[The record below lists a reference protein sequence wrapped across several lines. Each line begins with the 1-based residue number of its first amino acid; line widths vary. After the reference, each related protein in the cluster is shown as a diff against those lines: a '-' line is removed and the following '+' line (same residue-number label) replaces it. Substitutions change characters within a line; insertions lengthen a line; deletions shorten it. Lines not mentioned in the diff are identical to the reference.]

1 MNVREISKGCTTQ
14 LGSTGTGTHRI
25 VAPLLAASLKTLS
38 SLAEE
43 AGIASKGVTKQDF
56 GYLESLSRDT
66 KNPLH

>member
-1 MNVREISKGCTTQ
+1 MNVREISKGGTTQ

-25 VAPLLAASLKTLS
+25 VAPAAISLKTLS

-43 AGIASKGVTKQDF
+43 AGIARKRVTKQNF
-56 GYLESLSRDT
+56 GYLGSLLRVT